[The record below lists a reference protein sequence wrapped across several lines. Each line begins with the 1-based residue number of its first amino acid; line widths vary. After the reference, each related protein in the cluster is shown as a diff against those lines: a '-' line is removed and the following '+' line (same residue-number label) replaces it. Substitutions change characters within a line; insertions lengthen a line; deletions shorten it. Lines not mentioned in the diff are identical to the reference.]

1 MRQPGR
7 QRARQRGF
15 TLIEVL
21 LVVVLIG
28 ILMGVAVLSLNAGDG
43 SRRLQQAQS
52 ALTGQLGYARLLAEN
67 EQQEI
72 GVRLQAPGY
81 RFLRFEPA
89 TRRWLPVRDDPVLK
103 PQEWPDLAFSWRD
116 SGEPVASPLS
126 AAAAGPSG
134 VSASRPAPE
143 RPDFVFLSSG
153 EATPGELTI
162 SVRDGNAL
170 ARRLQVSD
178 LGDVR
183 DPERL
188 PTAGGQRGN

>member
-7 QRARQRGF
+7 QPSRQQGF

-52 ALTGQLGYARLLAEN
+52 ALIGQLGYARLLAEN

-72 GVRLQAPGY
+72 GIRLQPPGY

-89 TRRWLPVRDDPVLK
+89 TRRWLPVLDDPVLK
-103 PQEWPDLAFSWRD
+103 PQEWPDLVFSWRD
-116 SGEPVASPLS
+116 NGEPGAAPLTAG
-126 AAAAGPSG
+126 AAVPSRLP
-134 VSASRPAPE
+134 ASRPAPE

-153 EATPGELTI
+153 EATPGELTLSI
-162 SVRDGNAL
+162 RDGNGPG
-170 ARRLQVSD
+170 RRLQVSD

-188 PTAGGQRGN
+188 PAAGGQRGN